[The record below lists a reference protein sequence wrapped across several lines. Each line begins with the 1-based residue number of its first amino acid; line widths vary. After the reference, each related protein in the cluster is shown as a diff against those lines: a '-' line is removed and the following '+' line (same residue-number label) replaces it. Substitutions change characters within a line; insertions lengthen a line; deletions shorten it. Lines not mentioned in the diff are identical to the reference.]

1 MALSR
6 PGLQEIGRFARLAMN
21 SAELPEVFR
30 PPVNRSMRILDRKF
44 FRKTLPIAAA
54 TVFDDRNLSTV
65 RSKVQNARNLLGVFS
80 IKAVVP
86 DETVPGRKCLLL
98 RPGISATGMADG
110 SISCFSKY
118 LISIPD
124 PMTWSPTITEL
135 IENKMVGL
143 RPYNL
148 SLTYDDW
155 TMRT

>member
-6 PGLQEIGRFARLAMN
+6 PGLQGIGRFSRLAMN
-21 SAELPEVFR
+21 SAELPDVFR
-30 PPVNRSMRILDRKF
+30 PPVNRSMRVLDRAF

-65 RSKVQNARNLLGVFS
+65 RSKVQKARNLLGVFS

-110 SISCFSKY
+110 SISCFSWY
-118 LISIPD
+118 LI
-124 PMTWSPTITEL
+124 
-135 IENKMVGL
+135 
-143 RPYNL
+143 
-148 SLTYDDW
+148 
-155 TMRT
+155 